1 MISINRVN
9 NGDRHYDNKTVEHN
23 SILIVGQGDRDYKNK
38 SIVYPTSIESMK
50 EMYGADSELTMAY
63 TEAKECGATQVF
75 VLNCLRFTDYIEVL
89 TSISQTDFAYV
100 CPLFEF
106 STVFHDPLLGQERHL
121 CEIYSNALEDCC
133 STVLLTDSHAGLNE
147 DIDHFLLD
155 MKKKN
160 MEFQELGMHRLQSGS
175 NLGFVLNNLK
185 EYKHA
190 NVVLA
195 AVLSNCDM
203 RYYPQQNLG
212 DVVFDINNDDLYGHE
227 VAYFAYNDL
236 SGTTIENF
244 QNYYGTPSP
253 EKMMIITIIKNRIEM
268 ALDYNQF
275 SGKLIT
281 KYLKI
286 QIESYTKKIMNE
298 FIGVLIENFTLDE
311 IRYMKTQN
319 TGEFEARVYMSIK
332 PYNSIEA
339 ISMEMEV

>member
-1 MISINRVN
+1 M
-9 NGDRHYDNKTVEHN
+9 
-23 SILIVGQGDRDYKNK
+23 
-38 SIVYPTSIESMK
+38 
-50 EMYGADSELTMAY
+50 
-63 TEAKECGATQVF
+63 
-75 VLNCLRFTDYIEVL
+75 
-89 TSISQTDFAYV
+89 
-100 CPLFEF
+100 
-106 STVFHDPLLGQERHL
+106 
-121 CEIYSNALEDCC
+121 
-133 STVLLTDSHAGLNE
+133 
-147 DIDHFLLD
+147 
-155 MKKKN
+155 
-160 MEFQELGMHRLQSGS
+160 
-175 NLGFVLNNLK
+175 
-185 EYKHA
+185 
-190 NVVLA
+190 VLA